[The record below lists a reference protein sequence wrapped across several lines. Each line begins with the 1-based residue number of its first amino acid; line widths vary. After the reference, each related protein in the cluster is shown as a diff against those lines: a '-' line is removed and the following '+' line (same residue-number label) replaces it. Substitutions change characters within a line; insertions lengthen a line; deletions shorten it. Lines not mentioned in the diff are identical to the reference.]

1 MSFACEGI
9 IASNSNASNSSASG
23 TSNIATISKTS
34 SPSSSIATNASKFE
48 ASRSRCYA
56 VENPGEVFDQSEY
69 RALGWIPAAVILLT
83 LCFATGVLPI
93 PATFSVLGYVPGLL
107 VLLGF
112 GALTTYYAY
121 IMYVFRMRYAGIH
134 NIADAAGMVGGPP
147 CLARGGWRSVHCSL
161 DVSKPLLI
169 LAGHAELQRL
179 TLNRLASGAG
189 FVGLAQG
196 FKALSSRNV
205 CNTVWTL
212 VAAVCTAL
220 LASIQTL
227 GKLTIFTWIGFA
239 SLFTA
244 VFIIVIGVTQVDRP
258 AAAPQ
263 EGPFDI
269 GVVTIGA
276 PAVAPGLTAAVNIFA
291 AFSSTPTF
299 MPVIAE
305 MKAPRAF
312 KKSLFSSQIV
322 LFICHVTMSLV
333 VYLYCGKYVASPALG
348 SAGGLLMK
356 IAHGI
361 SIPGFIMTCTLRVH
375 LAAKTLVVR
384 SLRHSEHLQNR
395 SFTHWAVWLYV
406 GSTIGISSLAFICA
420 GAVPFFSYL
429 IGLHGALCL
438 APTCLVI
445 PAWMGLYM
453 DWELRRTSWK
463 KRGVCHLHMFTVMVG
478 LFMTVGG
485 TTTTI
490 QSIVDAYEAGSV
502 GTPFSCT

>member
-1 MSFACEGI
+1 MASLKEGTVG
-9 IASNSNASNSSASG
+9 NPDQKD
-23 TSNIATISKTS
+23 TSELEKLGES
-34 SPSSSIATNASKFE
+34 
-48 ASRSRCYA
+48 YA

-83 LCFATGVLPI
+83 LCFATGVLAI

-121 IMYVFRMRYAGIH
+121 IIPWEG
-134 NIADAAGMVGGPP
+134 
-147 CLARGGWRSVHCSL
+147 
-161 DVSKPLLI
+161 
-169 LAGHAELQRL
+169 
-179 TLNRLASGAG
+179 
-189 FVGLAQG
+189 
-196 FKALSSRNV
+196 
-205 CNTVWTL
+205 
-212 VAAVCTAL
+212 
-220 LASIQTL
+220 
-227 GKLTIFTWIGFA
+227 LTIFTWIGFA

-312 KKSLFSSQIV
+312 KNSLFSSQIV

-348 SAGGLLMK
+348 SAGGLLVK

-375 LAAKTLVVR
+375 LAAKTVSQAHGLPLRRLANGVGI
-384 SLRHSEHLQNR
+384 SL
-395 SFTHWAVWLYV
+395 TGM

-463 KRGVCHLHMFTVMVG
+463 KRGVCHLYMFTVIVG

>member
-48 ASRSRCYA
+48 ASRSSYA

-121 IMYVFRMRYAGIH
+121 IMYVAGALFIV
-134 NIADAAGMVGGPP
+134 A
-147 CLARGGWRSVHCSL
+147 W
-161 DVSKPLLI
+161 
-169 LAGHAELQRL
+169 
-179 TLNRLASGAG
+179 TLASGAG

-227 GKLTIFTWIGFA
+227 GRLTIFTWIGFA

-375 LAAKTLVVR
+375 LAAKTSSAVSATPSICRTAV
-384 SLRHSEHLQNR
+384 SLTGL
-395 SFTHWAVWLYV
+395 

>member
-1 MSFACEGI
+1 M
-9 IASNSNASNSSASG
+9 
-23 TSNIATISKTS
+23 
-34 SPSSSIATNASKFE
+34 
-48 ASRSRCYA
+48 
-56 VENPGEVFDQSEY
+56 
-69 RALGWIPAAVILLT
+69 
-83 LCFATGVLPI
+83 

-121 IMYVFRMRYAGIH
+121 IMYVFGMRYAGIH
-134 NIADAAGMVGGPP
+134 NIADAAGIVGGPV
-147 CLARGGWRSVHCSL
+147 LREV
-161 DVSKPLLI
+161 
-169 LAGHAELQRL
+169 AGALFIVAW
-179 TLNRLASGAG
+179 TLASGAG

-205 CNTVWTL
+205 YP
-212 VAAVCTAL
+212 
-220 LASIQTL
+220 
-227 GKLTIFTWIGFA
+227 GKAHIFTWIGFA

-333 VYLYCGKYVASPALG
+333 VYLYCGKYVASPARG

-375 LAAKTLVVR
+375 LAAKTSSAFSATPSICRAAV
-384 SLRHSEHLQNR
+384 SLTGL
-395 SFTHWAVWLYV
+395 

-478 LFMTVGG
+478 LFMTVGS

>member
-1 MSFACEGI
+1 MDSCCRY
-9 IASNSNASNSSASG
+9 
-23 TSNIATISKTS
+23 T
-34 SPSSSIATNASKFE
+34 PH
-48 ASRSRCYA
+48 
-56 VENPGEVFDQSEY
+56 VV
-69 RALGWIPAAVILLT
+69 
-83 LCFATGVLPI
+83 LCFATGVLAM

-121 IMYVFRMRYAGIH
+121 IMYVFGMRYAGIH
-134 NIADAAGMVGGPP
+134 NIADAAGIVGGPV
-147 CLARGGWRSVHCSL
+147 LREV
-161 DVSKPLLI
+161 
-169 LAGHAELQRL
+169 AGALFIVAW
-179 TLNRLASGAG
+179 TLASGAG

-205 CNTVWTL
+205 YP
-212 VAAVCTAL
+212 
-220 LASIQTL
+220 
-227 GKLTIFTWIGFA
+227 GKAHIFTWIGFA

-333 VYLYCGKYVASPALG
+333 VYLYCGKYVASPARG

-361 SIPGFIMTCTLRVH
+361 SIPGFIMPCTLRVH

-384 SLRHSEHLQNR
+384 ILRHSEHLQSR

-478 LFMTVGG
+478 LFMTVGS

>member
-48 ASRSRCYA
+48 ASRSRCSGEERKLHRYSAAMASLKEGTVGNPDQKDTSELEKLGESYA

-83 LCFATGVLPI
+83 LCFATGVLAI

-121 IMYVFRMRYAGIH
+121 IM
-134 NIADAAGMVGGPP
+134 
-147 CLARGGWRSVHCSL
+147 
-161 DVSKPLLI
+161 
-169 LAGHAELQRL
+169 
-179 TLNRLASGAG
+179 LASGAG

-196 FKALSSRNV
+196 FKALSSRNQ
-205 CNTVWTL
+205 
-212 VAAVCTAL
+212 
-220 LASIQTL
+220 ASRPWE
-227 GKLTIFTWIGFA
+227 GLTIFTWIGFA

-312 KKSLFSSQIV
+312 KNSLFSSQIV

-348 SAGGLLMK
+348 SAGGLLVK

-384 SLRHSEHLQNR
+384 ILRHSEHLQNR
-395 SFTHWAVWLYV
+395 SFTHWDVWLYV

-463 KRGVCHLHMFTVMVG
+463 KRGVCHLYMFTVIVG

>member
-48 ASRSRCYA
+48 ASRSRCSGEERKLHRYSAAMASLKEGTVGNPDQKDTSELEKLGESYA

-83 LCFATGVLPI
+83 LCFATGVLAI

-112 GALTTYYAY
+112 GALTTC
-121 IMYVFRMRYAGIH
+121 
-134 NIADAAGMVGGPP
+134 IARCRSRNPFT
-147 CLARGGWRSVHCSL
+147 RGKTNVLFKTMLISCGWRSVI
-161 DVSKPLLI
+161 V
-169 LAGHAELQRL
+169 AW
-179 TLNRLASGAG
+179 TLASGAG

-196 FKALSSRNV
+196 FKALSSRNQ
-205 CNTVWTL
+205 
-212 VAAVCTAL
+212 
-220 LASIQTL
+220 ASRPWE
-227 GKLTIFTWIGFA
+227 GLTIFTWIGFA

-312 KKSLFSSQIV
+312 KNSLFSSQIV

-333 VYLYCGKYVASPALG
+333 VYLQDRQSGPRAASASPRQWCG
-348 SAGGLLMK
+348 Q
-356 IAHGI
+356 
-361 SIPGFIMTCTLRVH
+361 
-375 LAAKTLVVR
+375 LVVR
-384 SLRHSEHLQNR
+384 ILRHSEHLQNR
-395 SFTHWAVWLYV
+395 SFTHWDVWLYV
-406 GSTIGISSLAFICA
+406 FRDELGVRSFADMSDAGVPRSASAHSRSSAPGLSPSSATLSDCMAPSAWRQRVALLTPTRLA
-420 GAVPFFSYL
+420 VL
-429 IGLHGALCL
+429 GLPL
-438 APTCLVI
+438 AAHDQGWDLG
-445 PAWMGLYM
+445 W
-453 DWELRRTSWK
+453 LRCRRVRAES
-463 KRGVCHLHMFTVMVG
+463 
-478 LFMTVGG
+478 
-485 TTTTI
+485 
-490 QSIVDAYEAGSV
+490 E
-502 GTPFSCT
+502 

>member
-1 MSFACEGI
+1 MASLKEGTVC
-9 IASNSNASNSSASG
+9 SPDQKDNSELEKVGES
-23 TSNIATISKTS
+23 
-34 SPSSSIATNASKFE
+34 
-48 ASRSRCYA
+48 YA

-69 RALGWIPAAVILLT
+69 RALGWIPAAVILLK
-83 LCFATGVLPI
+83 LCFATGVLAI

-134 NIADAAGMVGGPP
+134 NIADAAGMVGGPV
-147 CLARGGWRSVHCSL
+147 LREV
-161 DVSKPLLI
+161 
-169 LAGHAELQRL
+169 AGALFIVAW
-179 TLNRLASGAG
+179 TLASGAG
-189 FVGLAQG
+189 FIGLAQG
-196 FKALSSRNV
+196 FKALSSHNV

-227 GKLTIFTWIGFA
+227 GRLTIFTWIGFA

-263 EGPFDI
+263 AGPFDI
-269 GVVTIGA
+269 DVVTFGA
-276 PAVAPGLTAAVNIFA
+276 PAIAPGLTAAVNIFA

-305 MKAPRAF
+305 MKAPRDF
-312 KKSLFSSQIV
+312 RKSLFSSQIV
-322 LFICHVTMSLV
+322 LIICYVTMSLV

-356 IAHGI
+356 IAYGI
-361 SIPGFIMTCTLRVH
+361 SIPGFIMTCTLWVH
-375 LAAKTLVVR
+375 LAAKTLFVR
-384 SLRHSEHLQNR
+384 ILRHSEHLQNH
-395 SFTHWAVWLYV
+395 SFIHWAVWL
-406 GSTIGISSLAFICA
+406 GSTIGISSLAFLCA

-429 IGLHGALCL
+429 IGLNGALCL

-453 DWELRRTSWK
+453 DWELRRTSWTK
-463 KRGVCHLHMFTVMVG
+463 TGICHLHIFTVIIG

-490 QSIVDAYEAGSV
+490 QSIVDAYKAGSF

>member
-1 MSFACEGI
+1 MASLKEGTVG
-9 IASNSNASNSSASG
+9 NPDQKD
-23 TSNIATISKTS
+23 TSELEKLGES
-34 SPSSSIATNASKFE
+34 
-48 ASRSRCYA
+48 YA

-83 LCFATGVLPI
+83 LCFATGVLAI

-121 IMYVFRMRYAGIH
+121 IMYVISS
-134 NIADAAGMVGGPP
+134 
-147 CLARGGWRSVHCSL
+147 W
-161 DVSKPLLI
+161 
-169 LAGHAELQRL
+169 
-179 TLNRLASGAG
+179 TLASGAG

-205 CNTVWTL
+205 CNTVPWE
-212 VAAVCTAL
+212 
-220 LASIQTL
+220 
-227 GKLTIFTWIGFA
+227 GLTIFTWIGFA

-312 KKSLFSSQIV
+312 KNSLFSSQIV

-348 SAGGLLMK
+348 SAGGLLVK

-375 LAAKTLVVR
+375 LAAKTVSQAHGLPLRRLANV
-384 SLRHSEHLQNR
+384 SL
-395 SFTHWAVWLYV
+395 TGM

-463 KRGVCHLHMFTVMVG
+463 KRGVCHLYMFTVIVG